1 MQKMCYELKIKKL
14 KMKLI
19 KKLINDISI
28 IQIIGSTEKQ
38 IESICFDTR
47 EVMKG
52 SLFVAQKGTKVD
64 GHDYISQA
72 IENGATCI
80 VAERLPEKL
89 DENTTY
95 LQVKSSP
102 KALAL
107 LACSFYD
114 NPSRKLKLI
123 GVTGTN
129 GKTTTVTLLYR
140 LFTNLGFKCGLISTV
155 ENKIGITTI
164 ESTHT
169 TPDAIQIN
177 RLLSQMLTQGVEYC
191 FMEASSHAI
200 VQQRIDGLYFTGG
213 IFTNLTHDH
222 LDYHKTFKEYI
233 AAKKLFF
240 DNLPKTA
247 FALSNI
253 DDANGKVML
262 QNTQSQRK
270 TYSLYSINCDFK
282 AKVNEDGLDGMNLT
296 IDNENVWFQLVG
308 KFNAY
313 NLLSIYAAAVL
324 LGIDKKEALREM
336 SLLESAEGRFSVL
349 RQENLTVIVDYAH
362 TPDALLNVLNTIQ
375 EIRKNNQKIIT
386 VIGCGG
392 DRDKT
397 KRPEMAKIA
406 YKLSDKV
413 IFTSDNP
420 RTEAPNAII
429 DDMLAGISTENDSNV
444 FVNADRKQAIK
455 FAITAAQKSDIV
467 LIAGK
472 GHEKYQEINGV
483 KYNFDD
489 IEIAKQYL
497 KIKN

>member
-1 MQKMCYELKIKKL
+1 MKPIKE
-14 KMKLI
+14 
-19 KKLINDISI
+19 LINGI
-28 IQIIGSTEKQ
+28 IIIKTIGSLEKQ

-47 EVMKG
+47 EVIKG
-52 SLFVAQKGTKVD
+52 SLFVAQKGTRVD
-64 GHDYISQA
+64 GHDYIEQA
-72 IENGATCI
+72 IEKGAACI
-80 VAERLPEKL
+80 VAENLPEKL
-89 DENTTY
+89 DENITY

-102 KALAL
+102 QALAL
-107 LACSFYD
+107 LACNFYG
-114 NPSRKLKLI
+114 NPSRQLKLI
-123 GVTGTN
+123 GITGTN
-129 GKTTTVTLLYR
+129 GKTTTATLLYR
-140 LFTNLGFKCGLISTV
+140 LFTNLGFKCGLLSTV
-155 ENKIGITTI
+155 ENKIGLTTI

-177 RLLSQMLTQGVEYC
+177 HLLSQMVTQGVECC
-191 FMEASSHAI
+191 FMEVSSHAI
-200 VQQRIDGLYFTGG
+200 VQQRIEGLHFTGG
-213 IFTNLTHDH
+213 IFTNITHDH

-253 DDANGKVML
+253 DDPNGKVML

-282 AKVNEDGLDGMNLT
+282 AKVNEDGFDGMNLT

-313 NLLSIYAAAVL
+313 NLLSIYAAAIL
-324 LGIDKKEALREM
+324 MGIDKKDVLREM
-336 SLLESAEGRFSVL
+336 SLLESAEGRFSVI

-362 TPDALLNVLNTIQ
+362 TPDALLNVLNTIR

-413 IFTSDNP
+413 CFTSDNP
-420 RTEAPNAII
+420 RTEDPNAII
-429 DDMLAGISTENDSNV
+429 DDMLLGISTENDSNV

-455 FAITAAQKSDIV
+455 FAITTAQKSDIV

-489 IEIAKQYL
+489 MEIAKQYL
-497 KIKN
+497 FKNE

>member
-1 MQKMCYELKIKKL
+1 MKPIKE
-14 KMKLI
+14 I
-19 KKLINDISI
+19 TNGVHV
-28 IQIIGSTEKQ
+28 IQTIGSIEKP
-38 IESICFDTR
+38 ITSICFDTR
-47 EVMKG
+47 EVLKG

-80 VAERLPEKL
+80 VVEHLPEKL
-89 DENTTY
+89 DKNVTY
-95 LQVKSSP
+95 LQVESSP
-102 KALAL
+102 HALAL
-107 LACSFYD
+107 LACNFYD
-114 NPSRKLKLI
+114 NPSQGLKLI
-123 GVTGTN
+123 GITGTN
-129 GKTTTVTLLYR
+129 GKTTTATLLYR
-140 LFTNLGFKCGLISTV
+140 LFTNLGFTCGLLSTV
-155 ENKIGITTI
+155 ENKIWLTTI

-177 RLLSQMLTQGVEYC
+177 QLLSQMVSQGVQYC
-191 FMEASSHAI
+191 FMEVSSHAI
-200 VQQRIDGLYFTGG
+200 VQQRIDGLHFTGG
-213 IFTNLTHDH
+213 IFTNITHDH

-253 DDANGKVML
+253 DDTNGKVML
-262 QNTQSQRK
+262 QNTQAQCK
-270 TYSLYSINCDFK
+270 TYSLYTLNCDFK
-282 AKVNEDGLDGMNLT
+282 AKINENGLDGMNLT
-296 IDNENVWFQLVG
+296 IDNESVWFQLVG

-324 LGIDKKEALREM
+324 MGIDKKEVLREM

-349 RQENLTVIVDYAH
+349 RQENITVIIDYAH
-362 TPDALLNVLNTIQ
+362 TPDAILNVLNTIC

-420 RTEAPNAII
+420 RCEDPNAIL
-429 DDMLAGISTENDSNV
+429 DDMLLGISVEDDSKV

-455 FAITAAQKSDIV
+455 FAITTAQKGDIV

-472 GHEKYQEINGV
+472 GHEKYQEINEV
-483 KYNFDD
+483 KHDFDD
-489 IEIAKQYL
+489 MKIAKQYL
-497 KIKN
+497 KMSEPRFSQDLKD